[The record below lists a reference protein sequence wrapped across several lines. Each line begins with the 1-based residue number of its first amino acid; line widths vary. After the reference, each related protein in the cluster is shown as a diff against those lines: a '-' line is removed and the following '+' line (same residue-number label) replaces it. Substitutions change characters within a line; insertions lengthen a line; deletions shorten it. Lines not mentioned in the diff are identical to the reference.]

1 MSAEFG
7 MRSAEWKT
15 KNRYLKVR
23 IAEWGVKAIETYMNT
38 DRRVQNGELSTWNRV
53 TLKRGLS
60 VLLRK

>member
-23 IAEWGVKAIETYMNT
+23 IAGCGFKQAETHLS
-38 DRRVQNGELSTWNRV
+38 GELRQ
-53 TLKRGLS
+53 LKPI
-60 VLLRK
+60 

>member
-60 VLLRK
+60 VLLWK